1 LNDYRNDLS
10 DYRMEKAKT
19 KLESAKLLFEKGQFE
34 DSLSRSYYAMFSAA
48 RALLATQKL
57 DSSKHSGVI
66 SLFNQHFVKT
76 EIVDKT
82 LGRILMDAK
91 DYREASDYGDYI
103 TIENKD
109 AEEQLKNAEIFIE
122 NVECVLKVNRT
133 DVPDRN

>member
-76 EIVDKT
+76 EIVDKK

-91 DYREASDYGDYI
+91 DFREASDYGDYI
-103 TIENKD
+103 TIDKQD
-109 AEEQLKNAEIFIE
+109 AEEQLKNAELFIE
-122 NVECVLKVNRT
+122 NVERVLKVNRT